1 MEKYKSKMKS
11 NSFFIMRPVEES
23 YKGLVDMIEY
33 MNKSDRFNPETM
45 IEIGSYVGEST
56 AIFANYFKKVI
67 SIDPFINDYDVNDL
81 VCEHADFDIVY
92 QQFLSNMSKFNNI
105 QHIRKL
111 SSEAVSSF
119 ALESVDFVYIDGCH
133 TYDQVKEDIINY
145 LPVVK
150 KGGFIGGHDYTGN
163 WPQVVKAVNDVL
175 VKVDYTFADGS
186 WVKEII

>member
-1 MEKYKSKMKS
+1 
-11 NSFFIMRPVEES
+11 
-23 YKGLVDMIEY
+23 
-33 MNKSDRFNPETM
+33 M

-56 AIFANYFKKVI
+56 TIFANHFKKVI

-92 QQFLSNMSKFNNI
+92 RQFLSNMSKFNNI

-111 SSEAVSSF
+111 SSDAVSSF

-150 KGGFIGGHDYTGN
+150 KRGFIGGHDYTGN
-163 WPQVVKAVNDVL
+163 WPQVVKAVNDIL
-175 VKVDYTFADGS
+175 VKVDSTFVDGS

>member
-11 NSFFIMRPVEES
+11 NSFFVMRPVEES

>member
-11 NSFFIMRPVEES
+11 NSFFVMRPVEES

-33 MNKSDRFNPETM
+33 MNKSGRFNPETM

-56 AIFANYFKKVI
+56 TIFANHFKKVI

-92 QQFLSNMSKFNNI
+92 RQFLSNMSKFNNI

-111 SSEAVSSF
+111 SSDAVSSF

-133 TYDQVKEDIINY
+133 TYDQVKKDIINY

-163 WPQVVKAVNDVL
+163 WPQVVKAVNDIL
-175 VKVDYTFADGS
+175 VKVDSTFVDGS

>member
-11 NSFFIMRPVEES
+11 NSFFVMRPVEES

-145 LPVVK
+145 LSVVK

>member
-11 NSFFIMRPVEES
+11 NSFFVMRPVEES

-33 MNKSDRFNPETM
+33 MNKSGRFNPETM

-56 AIFANYFKKVI
+56 TIFANHFKKVI

-92 QQFLSNMSKFNNI
+92 RQFLSNMSKFNNI

-163 WPQVVKAVNDVL
+163 WPQVVKAVNDIL
-175 VKVDYTFADGS
+175 VKVDSTFVDGS

>member
-11 NSFFIMRPVEES
+11 NSFFVMRPVEES
-23 YKGLVDMIEY
+23 Y
-33 MNKSDRFNPETM
+33 
-45 IEIGSYVGEST
+45 
-56 AIFANYFKKVI
+56 
-67 SIDPFINDYDVNDL
+67 
-81 VCEHADFDIVY
+81 
-92 QQFLSNMSKFNNI
+92 
-105 QHIRKL
+105 
-111 SSEAVSSF
+111 
-119 ALESVDFVYIDGCH
+119 
-133 TYDQVKEDIINY
+133 INY